1 MNAILSN
8 PYARKAA
15 VLAGLWAVQHY
26 VKDQRVKAACYGA
39 MGVVVLRSVP
49 VAKDAFV

>member
-15 VLAGLWAVQHY
+15 VLGALWALQHY

-39 MGVVVLRSVP
+39 AGVIVLRSIP
-49 VAKDAFV
+49 VAKDAFA

>member
-1 MNAILSN
+1 MIAILSN
-8 PYARKAA
+8 PHARKAA
-15 VLAGLWAVQHY
+15 TLAALWAVQHF

-39 MGVVVLRSVP
+39 AGVVILRSVP